1 MSQLFLANTSVLEG
15 LDWVVLGIY
24 FLALIAVAV
33 WVVLQKNN
41 TTEDYF
47 LAGRNVGWFVIGASI
62 FASNIGSEHV
72 VGLAGTGFESGAP
85 MAHYE
90 LHAWIVLL
98 LGWLFLPFYIRSGAF
113 TMPEFLEKRF
123 DSRSRWFLSLF
134 SLVAYVLTKVSV
146 TIYAGGIVVSELIG
160 IPFWYGAIGIVIFT
174 GIYTVI
180 GGMKAVIYT
189 ETLQTVILIL
199 GSVCIT
205 YLGLQEVGGWSQLRE
220 TVIAVSPDHFNM
232 WRPMNDPDFPWTGLL
247 FGGTIVGIWYWCT
260 DQYIVQRTLAA
271 NNIKI
276 GRRGAI
282 FGAYLKLLPILIFLV
297 PGIIAF
303 ALSIQNP
310 EVFTINKADKAF
322 PMLVKYLLPVGL
334 KGLVAGGLMAAL
346 MSSLAS
352 VFNSCSTIF
361 TIDIY
366 QKLKPNKSEKELLYT
381 GRIATIFIV
390 VLGIIWIPIMEKI
403 GGGVMYQYL
412 QNVQSY
418 IAPPVT
424 AVFLLGIIWK
434 RVNSQAAITT
444 LLAGLVLLIMRL
456 GSEIYFQSEIISNQ
470 TVNSVW
476 FTFATIN
483 FSHMAIFMF
492 VFSVMLCISIS
503 LLTTAPNY
511 KTIIGLSYGTLSE
524 KQKLDNKN
532 SYDRIDVVLSV
543 LLVLLVIGILSY
555 FTS

>member
-1 MSQLFLANTSVLEG
+1 MTSVLET
-15 LDWVVLGIY
+15 LDWIVLGIY

-33 WVVLQKNN
+33 WVVLQKNKN
-41 TTEDYF
+41 TEDYF

-72 VGLAGTGFESGAP
+72 VGLAGTGFESGTP

-123 DSRSRWFLSLF
+123 DSRSRWFLSVF
-134 SLVAYVLTKVSV
+134 SLLAYVLTKVSV
-146 TIYAGGIVVSELIG
+146 TIYAGGIVVSELLG
-160 IPFWYGAIGIVIFT
+160 IPFWYGAIGVVVFT
-174 GIYTVI
+174 GIYTVV

-189 ETLQTVILIL
+189 ETLQTIVLIL
-199 GSVCIT
+199 GSVVIT
-205 YLGLQEVGGWSQLRE
+205 YLGLQQVGGWDELQD
-220 TVIAVSPDHFNM
+220 TVRAVSPDHFNM
-232 WRPMNDPDFPWTGLL
+232 WRPMSDPDFPWTGLL
-247 FGGTIVGIWYWCT
+247 IGGTIVGIWYWCT

-271 NNIKI
+271 HNIKI

-282 FGAYLKLLPILIFLV
+282 FGAYLKLLPILIFLI

-310 EVFTINKADKAF
+310 EVFAIEKADRAF
-322 PMLVKYLLPVGL
+322 PMLVKTLLPVGL

-366 QKLKPNKSEKELLYT
+366 KKLKPKKSERELLTT
-381 GRIATIFIV
+381 GKIATAIIV
-390 VLGIIWIPIMEKI
+390 VLGIVWIPIMERI

-434 RVNSQAAITT
+434 RVNAQAAIST
-444 LLAGLVLLIMRL
+444 LIAGLVLLVLRL
-456 GSEIYFQSEIISNQ
+456 SSEIYYQADISAGAVHDNLMYG
-470 TVNSVW
+470 
-476 FTFATIN
+476 FATIN
-483 FSHMAIFMF
+483 FAHMAIFMF
-492 VFSVMLCISIS
+492 LFSVALCISVSLATSPPDYKRIS
-503 LLTTAPNY
+503 
-511 KTIIGLSYGTLSE
+511 GLSFGTLTKE
-524 KQKLDNKN
+524 HKLENKG
-532 SYDRIDVVLSV
+532 SYDTIDVVLSV
-543 LLVLLVIGILSY
+543 VLVAIVIGILTY
-555 FTS
+555 FTN

>member
-1 MSQLFLANTSVLEG
+1 MTSVLET
-15 LDWVVLGIY
+15 LDWIVLSIY

-33 WVVLQKNN
+33 WVVLQKNKN
-41 TTEDYF
+41 TEDYF

-72 VGLAGTGFESGAP
+72 VGLAGTGFESGTP

-123 DSRSRWFLSLF
+123 DSRSRWFLSVF
-134 SLVAYVLTKVSV
+134 SLLAYVLTKVSV
-146 TIYAGGIVVSELIG
+146 TIYAGGIVVSELLG
-160 IPFWYGAIGIVIFT
+160 IPFWYGAIGVVVFT

-189 ETLQTVILIL
+189 ETLQTIVLIL
-199 GSVCIT
+199 GSVVIT
-205 YLGLQEVGGWSQLRE
+205 CLGLQQVGGWNELQD
-220 TVIAVSPDHFNM
+220 TVRAVSPDHFNM
-232 WRPMNDPDFPWTGLL
+232 WRPMSDPDFPWTGLL
-247 FGGTIVGIWYWCT
+247 IGGTIVGIWYWCT

-271 NNIKI
+271 HNIKI

-282 FGAYLKLLPILIFLV
+282 FGAYLKLLPILIFLI

-303 ALSIQNP
+303 ALSVQNP
-310 EVFTINKADKAF
+310 EVFAIEKADRAF
-322 PMLVKYLLPVGL
+322 PMLVKTLLPVGL

-366 QKLKPNKSEKELLYT
+366 KKLKPKKSERELLTT
-381 GRIATIFIV
+381 GKIATGIIV
-390 VLGIIWIPIMEKI
+390 VLGIVWIPIMERI

-434 RVNSQAAITT
+434 RVNAQAAIST
-444 LLAGLVLLIMRL
+444 LIAGLALLILRL
-456 GSEIYFQSEIISNQ
+456 SSEIYYQADISAGAVHDNLLYG
-470 TVNSVW
+470 
-476 FTFATIN
+476 FATIN
-483 FSHMAIFMF
+483 FAHMAIFMF
-492 VFSVMLCISIS
+492 LFSVALCISVSLATSPPDYKRIS
-503 LLTTAPNY
+503 
-511 KTIIGLSYGTLSE
+511 GLSFGTLTKE
-524 KQKLDNKN
+524 HKLENN
-532 SYDRIDVVLSV
+532 GSYDTIDVVLSV
-543 LLVLLVIGILSY
+543 VLVAIVIGILMY
-555 FTS
+555 FTN

>member
-189 ETLQTVILIL
+189 ETLQTIILIL

-232 WRPMNDPDFPWTGLL
+232 WRPISDPDFPWTGLL